1 MLFPNLN
8 GGKNCKISLGIL
20 KQIRHKNLKIS
31 LGPYLKIKA
40 ASEIGQKE
48 HFFKKRH
55 GKISPPLINYLLR
68 VLH

>member
-48 HFFKKRH
+48 HFLKKGTEKYH
-55 GKISPPLINYLLR
+55 HPLFITY
-68 VLH
+68 